1 MAKVVIALPGRM
13 VGRGGGLLAGESG
26 GFGSC

>member
-13 VGRGGGLLAGESG
+13 GGRGGLLAGESG